1 MLKKRI
7 RKWIIRAWMS
17 EQFENNES
25 QFDGSMEEW
34 KHWRKTRTH
43 VSFQFVLMSLYING
57 ALWLCGRLPLGWRV
71 RLVRLR
77 ISAHSPNREQHQS
90 WFRYPRHFF
99 FLFFFFSFT
108 GNATGYFRSIIR
120 NRSFE
125 DENRA
130 DGKFLGIEYIFP
142 RCRGHKSSD
151 CSKCRFE
158 SFKNNFDSWIDAKL
172 LFFFFVTISS
182 PSSSSPSSMRRP
194 QVCIKYASRRKVE
207 GFKGWA
213 KERKNY
219 LLPILAVFIGATHAT
234 IR

>member
-25 QFDGSMEEW
+25 QFDGRMEEW

-125 DENRA
+125 DENRETENSWESSIH
-130 DGKFLGIEYIFP
+130 FLVAAAISHPIVPSVVSNRLKITSILGSMRNCF
-142 RCRGHKSSD
+142 
-151 CSKCRFE
+151 
-158 SFKNNFDSWIDAKL
+158 
-172 LFFFFVTISS
+172 FFFFVTISS
-182 PSSSSPSSMRRP
+182 PSSSPSSMRRP

-219 LLPILAVFIGATHAT
+219 LLPILAVFIGATYAT

>member
-25 QFDGSMEEW
+25 QFDGRMEEW

-130 DGKFLGIEYIFP
+130 DGKFLGIEYTFP

-172 LFFFFVTISS
+172 LFFFF
-182 PSSSSPSSMRRP
+182 RHH
-194 QVCIKYASRRKVE
+194 
-207 GFKGWA
+207 
-213 KERKNY
+213 
-219 LLPILAVFIGATHAT
+219 LLPLLLPLLDASSTGVY
-234 IR
+234 